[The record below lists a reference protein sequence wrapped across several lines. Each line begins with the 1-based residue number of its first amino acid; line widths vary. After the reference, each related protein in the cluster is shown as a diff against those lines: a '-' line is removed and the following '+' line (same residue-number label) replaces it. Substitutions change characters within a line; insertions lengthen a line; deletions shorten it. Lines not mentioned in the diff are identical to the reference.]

1 MERKTISAHEINKYT
16 YCPYQWYYERLY
28 GRKELRR
35 LYHERNEAL
44 CLEDD
49 LTSNFTKGLDYHQQ
63 NYAKLRFRNMAWK
76 IGMLLIIIG
85 IFVIYMLIRSG
96 INV

>member
-35 LYHERNEAL
+35 LYQERNEAL
-44 CLEDD
+44 SLAD
-49 LTSNFTKGLDYHQQ
+49 SMSANFAKGLEFHQKNYTNLRLQ
-63 NYAKLRFRNMAWK
+63 NLFWK
-76 IGMLLIIIG
+76 VSILLIFIAIVVG
-85 IFVIYMLIRSG
+85 YYLIRNGASF
-96 INV
+96 

>member
-35 LYHERNEAL
+35 LYQERNEAL
-44 CLEDD
+44 SLDD
-49 LTSNFTKGLDYHQQ
+49 SMSANFAKGLEFHQK
-63 NYAKLRFRNMAWK
+63 NYTNLRLRNLFWK
-76 IGMLLIIIG
+76 VSILLIFIAIVVG
-85 IFVIYMLIRSG
+85 YYLIRNGASF
-96 INV
+96 

>member
-1 MERKTISAHEINKYT
+1 MERKTISAHEINKYS

-44 CLEDD
+44 ALEDSM
-49 LTSNFTKGLDYHQQ
+49 TANFNKGLEFHKRDYSRLCMQ
-63 NYAKLRFRNMAWK
+63 RVVWK
-76 IGMLLIIIG
+76 IGIALIVVAVIIG
-85 IFVIYMLIRSG
+85 YFFIRNGASF
-96 INV
+96 